1 MKKSKDSIIS
11 TLNTLNLIVEEDAEK
26 AKLGAE
32 QQLLLSEKLHFKY
45 GIVYSKLIIS
55 TSLWHLLKYQAGFAI
70 AKDLLILHQELDND
84 DLLPSILHNLAL
96 HCWGQAKLY
105 SAQQYWIQALEQSSL
120 LDNNKLEVESLIGLG
135 NIWRMTN
142 CLEDAKSAH
151 NIAAQRANYYRI
163 PHLEA
168 KAFILYS
175 WDCYLLQDYQSMLP
189 VLFKAEQLLSN
200 SNNLTWKS
208 EVYDFRGL
216 AFLGLNDLNSA
227 QQCCSYA
234 HQTAQQHNLIW
245 IKVHSTISLAR
256 IASAQSHYAHAYD
269 LLTQAEVIAH
279 QFDKGE
285 LRSQICL
292 EQSRIAELTQDYEHA
307 LYSYKRYRQYE
318 TSLNQEKIDSLGR
331 DKTRSS
337 KEQLERRA
345 KKLIQRIKIQLEFN
359 SISSLTYLLP
369 LDKWQH
375 NIDSL
380 LSHSTSMDYHLVT
393 ITDPSEDKI
402 NNLILLGHHYCKH
415 GDSITRIS
423 KTQVSLLINEND
435 HKTQEIVHSLSSL
448 FSSYPWHRYSL
459 NSTVPS
465 VNYINLQEWASQ
477 CDFSH
482 NHFKETLE
490 F

>member
-1 MKKSKDSIIS
+1 MNKSQDSIIS
-11 TLNTLNLIVEEDAEK
+11 NLNALDLIVVEDAEK
-26 AKLGAE
+26 TKLGAE
-32 QQLLLSEKLHFKY
+32 HQLLLSEQLHFKY
-45 GIVYSKLIIS
+45 GIVYSKLVIS
-55 TSLWHLLKYQAGFAI
+55 TSLWHLLKYHAGFAI
-70 AKDLLILHQELDND
+70 TKELLILHQELEND
-84 DLLPSILHNLAL
+84 DLLPNILHNLAL
-96 HCWGQAKLY
+96 HSWGLAKLY

-120 LDNNKLEVESLIGLG
+120 LGNHNIEVESLIGLG
-135 NIWRMTN
+135 NVWRMTHN
-142 CLEDAKSAH
+142 LESAKSAH
-151 NIAAQRANYYRI
+151 DIAAQRANYYRI

-168 KAFILYS
+168 KAFILYA
-175 WDCYLLQDYQSMLP
+175 WDCYLLQDYPPMLP

-234 HQTAQQHNLIW
+234 YQTAQQHDLVW
-245 IKVHSTISLAR
+245 MKAHSAISLAR
-256 IASAQSHYAHAYD
+256 IASAQSHYAYAYE

-292 EQSRIAELTQDYEHA
+292 EQSRIAELQQDYEHA
-307 LYSYKRYRQYE
+307 LYSFKRYRQYE
-318 TSLNQEKIDSLGR
+318 ISLIQEQTNNLGS

-345 KKLIQRIKIQLEFN
+345 KKLIQRIEIQLEFN

-369 LDKWQH
+369 LDKWQQ
-375 NIDSL
+375 NMDSL
-380 LSHSTSMDYHLVT
+380 LYHSTNMDYHLIT
-393 ITDPSEDKI
+393 ITDPSEDKL

-423 KTQVSLLINEND
+423 KTEISLLINEND
-435 HKTQEIVHSLSSL
+435 QRTQEIVHSLSSL

-459 NSTVPS
+459 NSSIPS
-465 VNYINLQEWASQ
+465 VSYFNLHHWASQ
-477 CDFSH
+477 ADFSSRH
-482 NHFKETLE
+482 LKAQLVF
-490 F
+490 

>member
-1 MKKSKDSIIS
+1 MKQSQNNIIS
-11 TLNTLNLIVEEDAEK
+11 NLNALDLIVEEDAEK
-26 AKLGAE
+26 ARLGAE
-32 QQLLLSEKLHFKY
+32 QQLILSEKLHFKY

-55 TSLWHLLKYQAGFAI
+55 TSLWHLLKYQSGFTI
-70 AKDLLILHQELDND
+70 AKDLLILQQELDND

-96 HCWGQAKLY
+96 HSWGQAKLY

-120 LDNNKLEVESLIGLG
+120 LGNNKVEVESLIGLG

-142 CLEDAKSAH
+142 SLEDAKSAH
-151 NIAAQRANYYRI
+151 NIAAQRAHYYRI

-168 KAFILYS
+168 KAFILYA
-175 WDCYLLQDYQSMLP
+175 WDCYLLQDYQAMLP

-234 HQTAQQHNLIW
+234 YQTAQQHNLVW
-245 IKVHSTISLAR
+245 MKAHSAISLAR

-318 TSLNQEKIDSLGR
+318 ISLIQEQTNSLGK

-337 KEQLERRA
+337 KEQLEKRA
-345 KKLIQRIKIQLEFN
+345 KKLIQRIEIQLEFN
-359 SISSLTYLLP
+359 SISALTYLLP
-369 LDKWQH
+369 LDKWQQ
-375 NIDSL
+375 NIKSL
-380 LSHSTSMDYHLVT
+380 LSHSTNMDYYLIT
-393 ITDPSEDKI
+393 ITDPSEDKL

-415 GDSITRIS
+415 GDCMTRIS
-423 KTQVSLLINEND
+423 KTEISLLINENYQR
-435 HKTQEIVHSLSSL
+435 TQEIVHSLSSL

-459 NSTVPS
+459 NSSIPS
-465 VNYINLQEWASQ
+465 VNYVNLHQWASQ
-477 CDFSH
+477 PDFSSSH
-482 NHFKETLE
+482 LE
-490 F
+490 AQLVF